1 MIVDDVFFNIDILK
15 DVMRQVLKINVNEKV
30 VEASDGKQ
38 ALKQYIKLTKKY
50 DNICPIELILM
61 DCDMPVMNGFK
72 ATEMILKYA
81 QIAIDQNKKELA
93 NDKLIDHSQKRMKL
107 PVIIAITADTTEQ
120 NRRLAKKSGMKM
132 MLSKPINSKDLKK
145 ILSDFNL
152 L

>member
-1 MIVDDVFFNIDILK
+1 MSSNYILINKANSIQQQKGILSQKDDYNILKLQPLSNYDGPKIMIVDDVFFNIDILK

-81 QIAIDQNKKELA
+81 QIAID
-93 NDKLIDHSQKRMKL
+93 
-107 PVIIAITADTTEQ
+107 
-120 NRRLAKKSGMKM
+120 
-132 MLSKPINSKDLKK
+132 
-145 ILSDFNL
+145 
-152 L
+152 

>member
-1 MIVDDVFFNIDILK
+1 LINKANSIQQQKGILSQKDDYNILKLQPLSNYEGPKIMIVDDVFFNIDILK
-15 DVMRQVLKINVNEKV
+15 DVMRQVLKINVNENV

-81 QIAIDQNKKELA
+81 QIAID
-93 NDKLIDHSQKRMKL
+93 
-107 PVIIAITADTTEQ
+107 
-120 NRRLAKKSGMKM
+120 
-132 MLSKPINSKDLKK
+132 
-145 ILSDFNL
+145 
-152 L
+152 

>member
-1 MIVDDVFFNIDILK
+1 MSSNYILINKANSIQQQKGILSQKDDYNILKLLPLSNYEGPKIMIVDDVFFNIDILK

-81 QIAIDQNKKELA
+81 QIAID
-93 NDKLIDHSQKRMKL
+93 
-107 PVIIAITADTTEQ
+107 
-120 NRRLAKKSGMKM
+120 
-132 MLSKPINSKDLKK
+132 
-145 ILSDFNL
+145 
-152 L
+152 

>member
-1 MIVDDVFFNIDILK
+1 LINKANSIQQQKGILSQKDDYNILKLQPLSNYEGPKIMIVDDVFFNIDILK

-81 QIAIDQNKKELA
+81 QIAID
-93 NDKLIDHSQKRMKL
+93 
-107 PVIIAITADTTEQ
+107 
-120 NRRLAKKSGMKM
+120 
-132 MLSKPINSKDLKK
+132 
-145 ILSDFNL
+145 
-152 L
+152 

>member
-38 ALKQYIKLTKKY
+38 AVKQYIKLTKKY
-50 DNICPIELILM
+50 NNVCPIELILM

-81 QIAIDQNKKELA
+81 QIAIN
-93 NDKLIDHSQKRMKL
+93 
-107 PVIIAITADTTEQ
+107 
-120 NRRLAKKSGMKM
+120 
-132 MLSKPINSKDLKK
+132 
-145 ILSDFNL
+145 
-152 L
+152 

>member
-1 MIVDDVFFNIDILK
+1 LINKANSIQQQKGILSQKDDYNILKLLPLSNYEGPKIMIVDDVFFNIDILK
-15 DVMRQVLKINVNEKV
+15 DVMRQVLKINVNENV

-81 QIAIDQNKKELA
+81 QIAID
-93 NDKLIDHSQKRMKL
+93 
-107 PVIIAITADTTEQ
+107 
-120 NRRLAKKSGMKM
+120 
-132 MLSKPINSKDLKK
+132 
-145 ILSDFNL
+145 
-152 L
+152 

>member
-1 MIVDDVFFNIDILK
+1 MSSNYILINKANSIQQQKGILSQKDDYNILKLLPLSNYEGPKIMIVDDVFFNIDILK
-15 DVMRQVLKINVNEKV
+15 DVMRQVLKINVNENV

-81 QIAIDQNKKELA
+81 QIAID
-93 NDKLIDHSQKRMKL
+93 
-107 PVIIAITADTTEQ
+107 
-120 NRRLAKKSGMKM
+120 
-132 MLSKPINSKDLKK
+132 
-145 ILSDFNL
+145 
-152 L
+152 

>member
-1 MIVDDVFFNIDILK
+1 MSSNYILINKANSIQQQKGILSQKDDYNILKLQPLSNYEGPKIMIVDDVFFNIDILK
-15 DVMRQVLKINVNEKV
+15 DVMRQVLKINVNENV

-81 QIAIDQNKKELA
+81 QIAID
-93 NDKLIDHSQKRMKL
+93 
-107 PVIIAITADTTEQ
+107 
-120 NRRLAKKSGMKM
+120 
-132 MLSKPINSKDLKK
+132 
-145 ILSDFNL
+145 
-152 L
+152 

>member
-1 MIVDDVFFNIDILK
+1 MSSNYILINKANSIQQQKGILSQKDDYNILKLQPLSNYEGPKIMIVDDVFFNIDILK

-81 QIAIDQNKKELA
+81 QIAID
-93 NDKLIDHSQKRMKL
+93 
-107 PVIIAITADTTEQ
+107 
-120 NRRLAKKSGMKM
+120 
-132 MLSKPINSKDLKK
+132 
-145 ILSDFNL
+145 
-152 L
+152 